1 MTRSRVNKDHM
12 VPLEE
17 AKEQVAR
24 VCRRLGLLH
33 YAFSKTLVEA
43 LGDERGR
50 QAAMKAIKLYSTMIG
65 EEARK
70 KVMAKGLDI
79 SPENYSEDLP
89 LYGMHERTEVLEV
102 EGQRRKRAYGC
113 VMGKVWRE
121 LGAEDLGRIYCYVDP
136 GKYMSY
142 NPDFKLIHY
151 KTLLEGD
158 EYCELGVVGTTE
170 KDREE
175 FAANDSDLRLIDR

>member
-1 MTRSRVNKDHM
+1 MTSSGVNKDDM

-24 VCRRLGLLH
+24 VCTRLGLLH
-33 YAFSKTLVEA
+33 YAFSKTLVET

-50 QAAMKAIKLYSTMIG
+50 QTAMNAIKLYSTMIG

-70 KVMAKGLDI
+70 KVMEKGLDT
-79 SPENYSEDLP
+79 SPENYTEDLP

-102 EGQRRKRAYGC
+102 EGQRRKRAHGC

-151 KTLLEGD
+151 KAYPEGD
-158 EYCELGVVGTTE
+158 DYCELGVVPTTE

-175 FAANDSDLRLIDR
+175 FATNDSDLKSIDR